1 MYEKLYE
8 NALFEPTRFHT
19 AMNLYENGGLFVFNG
34 LHGRFPTVSY
44 SFIQTEYIYENMKLP
59 IGHFIIHIHRKI
71 IRQDT
76 MAKPRKAAPKSAA
89 AKKAMA
95 ERGTFKVGSNSS
107 YDKPYSHLVAA
118 AVAPYVAASKASV
131 SVWGDTLVGCV
142 PPAFAVRY
150 QQLKNE
156 LDGQMIA
163 EDHDQVA
170 ATSASLCK
178 ALHVMDATART
189 AGHSP
194 PVVDGHL
201 CEWGDK
207 VYCLLASGNVGD
219 VRRQWPSWTVYGV
232 ADVCALLSGR
242 TDDIMAAVV
251 NAFPDA
257 KISRVGPMV
266 EDAIDL

>member
-1 MYEKLYE
+1 
-8 NALFEPTRFHT
+8 
-19 AMNLYENGGLFVFNG
+19 
-34 LHGRFPTVSY
+34 
-44 SFIQTEYIYENMKLP
+44 
-59 IGHFIIHIHRKI
+59 
-71 IRQDT
+71 

-118 AVAPYVAASKASV
+118 AVAPYVAASQASV

-156 LDGQMIA
+156 LDGQMMA

-178 ALHVMDATART
+178 ALEVMAQTASA
-189 AGHSP
+189 AGHKP
-194 PVVDGHL
+194 PQIDGHL
-201 CEWGDK
+201 VQRGDT
-207 VYCLLASGNVGD
+207 VYAFIASGD
-219 VRRQWPSWTVYGV
+219 MRAVRRQHPSWVVWHVSDV
-232 ADVCALLSGR
+232 AAALSGR
-242 TDDIMAAVV
+242 LESMMAEVTTS
-251 NAFPDA
+251 FPDA
-257 KISRVGPMV
+257 RVV
-266 EDAIDL
+266 AIRQGSGGMIQWDGGDIH